1 MLKRLPTTSGR
12 LCVETRPHLRP
23 KTREGPSRLRA
34 ASFAVAAV
42 SAASAFVLFATRF
55 EYMFLAGSIGRSHF
69 PCRLASTIC
78 QGFTPWR
85 NSKRRV
91 QSHALPAWLCPASVL
106 QHESHWQ
113 NHLASLGRA
122 IARARLDSGFACRR
136 KRSEVKPF
144 AARALHDTRFLHNA
158 VDVIAQP
165 HAYNTFFPQLLRHVW
180 VRYMERL
187 CQFGW
192 GQHGRC
198 SASRHHAGCA
208 RRRQPRGKPQRTC
221 FLLARPYLAHE
232 SRSPVI
238 RLNTGLPG

>member
-1 MLKRLPTTSGR
+1 MPFGQHDLPRLYAMAQQQAPRSEPCLACMALPCISLATRITLAEPPRLAGAR
-12 LCVETRPHLRP
+12 HCACPLGFWLCVPPQAQRSQAFCCP
-23 KTREGPSRLRA
+23 
-34 ASFAVAAV
+34 SFA
-42 SAASAFVLFATRF
+42 R
-55 EYMFLAGSIGRSHF
+55 Y
-69 PCRLASTIC
+69 
-78 QGFTPWR
+78 
-85 NSKRRV
+85 
-91 QSHALPAWLCPASVL
+91 ALPA
-106 QHESHWQ
+106 Q
-113 NHLASLGRA
+113 
-122 IARARLDSGFACRR
+122 RR
-136 KRSEVKPF
+136 GCHSA
-144 AARALHDTRFLHNA
+144 AARVQHL
-158 VDVIAQP
+158 
-165 HAYNTFFPQLLRHVW
+165 FPQLLRHVW